1 MFFDE
6 VKLEVEGGKG
16 GNGVVFFHREKY
28 VEAGG
33 PDGGDGGNGG
43 NLILE
48 ADENYNTLQ
57 HFMGRKHYQAQGG
70 ENGGRNDMAG
80 HAGEDMILRVPV
92 GTLVYDAETEEL
104 YADLNKHGLKIK
116 IAQGGRGGYGNGH
129 FPSSTRQA
137 PMFAELGD
145 TGEFRK
151 IRLELQL
158 VADIGLVGF
167 PSAGKST
174 FVSHVSAA
182 KPKIA
187 AYPFTTLVPNLGV
200 VNLATYGG
208 SKEQSFVIADMPGII
223 EGASEGKGLGDR
235 FLKHISRSATLIY
248 VLDPFC
254 YEPYSLAEQF
264 EILQRE
270 LKTYDAKLAK
280 KSFFVVM
287 NKIDSIPDE
296 DRKSLQEEFLQ
307 AFPKMKSKFRIVSGV
322 SGENLDEFMFD
333 LYKAVQKNKTKEQKK
348 NLEKIEGELD
358 YIPVRFVDESS
369 FRVEKMYDVE
379 VETFKEPILGMVID
393 VETLPQRQLFKVTGA
408 RIEQLSRM
416 TNPDYPDAINR
427 IFDILKKMGIQRNL
441 IRKGAKN
448 GDFLKIGPRF
458 YEFHDL

>member
-6 VKLEVEGGKG
+6 VTLEVEGGKG

-43 NLILE
+43 SVILE

-57 HFMGRKHYQAQGG
+57 HFMGRKNYKAQGG

-80 HAGEDMILRVPV
+80 HAGEDLILKVPV
-92 GTLVYDAETEEL
+92 GTLVHDAETGEL
-104 YADLNKHGLKIK
+104 YADLKRHGLKIK
-116 IAQGGRGGYGNGH
+116 IAEGGRGGYGNGH

-145 TGEFRK
+145 TGVLRK
-151 IRLELQL
+151 IRMELQL

-174 FVSHVSAA
+174 FVSRVSAA

-200 VNLATYGG
+200 VNLSDFGG
-208 SKEQSFVIADMPGII
+208 GIDQTFVIADMPGII

-235 FLKHISRSATLIY
+235 FLKHISRSATLVY

-254 YEPYSLAEQF
+254 YENLSLSEQF
-264 EILQRE
+264 KILQDE
-270 LKTYDAKLAK
+270 LKSYDAKLAK
-280 KSFFVVM
+280 KDFFVIM
-287 NKIDSIPDE
+287 NKIDSIPE
-296 DRKSLQEEFLQ
+296 DDREKLKADFLKD
-307 AFPKMKSKFRIVSGV
+307 FPKMKTKFRMVSGV
-322 SGENLDEFMFD
+322 SGENLDPFIFD
-333 LYKAVQKNKTKEQKK
+333 LYKAVQKNKKKE
-348 NLEKIEGELD
+348 LEKEIIHVEGETE
-358 YIPVRFVDESS
+358 YIPIRFIDEAG
-369 FRVEKMYDVE
+369 FKVEKMYDLE

-393 VETLPQRQLFKVTGA
+393 VETLPKRQLFKVTGS
-408 RIEQLSRM
+408 RIEQISRM
-416 TNPDYPDAINR
+416 TNPDFPDAINR
-427 IFDILKKMGIQRNL
+427 VFDILKKMGIQRDL
-441 IRKGAKN
+441 LRKGAHN
-448 GDFLKIGPRF
+448 GDIIKIGPRF
-458 YEFHDL
+458 FEFHDL